1 MFHLKKW
8 RHRNLHYSASNYTV
22 IQWQNLNSVLIIPI
36 KSAKGKGIECAD
48 VGECRVGI
56 WIVKGHKGMR
66 SIRRL
71 WEIFLQEDEINAI
84 PDMFES
90 TEWRFM

>member
-66 SIRRL
+66 SASISHKQWIRYCVCVL
-71 WEIFLQEDEINAI
+71 FFFLIQKVK
-84 PDMFES
+84 
-90 TEWRFM
+90 